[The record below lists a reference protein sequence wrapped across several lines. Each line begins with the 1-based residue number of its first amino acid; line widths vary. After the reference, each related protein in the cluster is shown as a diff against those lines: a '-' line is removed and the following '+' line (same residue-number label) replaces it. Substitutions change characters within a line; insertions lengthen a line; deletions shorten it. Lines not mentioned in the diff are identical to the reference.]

1 MRNQNIPLPDCFE
14 QHSSR
19 CSLFLLFFF
28 SMFWIWRAAL
38 DKNEVLRTFLWGDI
52 THRCNVAAYLL
63 KGVLLH
69 DHTVL
74 ICIREVVCEE
84 KFLKSRR
91 KEETYI
97 LSLSRTELCNS
108 KCPGAGHGGDSS
120 RRSHYHS
127 PSRSPLLPYAR
138 THLYIAC
145 IHVRFAI
152 FTECKQSYTLWSDF
166 LLVHER
172 NAENLAVFNWFI
184 CWARYIVKSEKH
196 KFKHIS

>member
-1 MRNQNIPLPDCFE
+1 
-14 QHSSR
+14 
-19 CSLFLLFFF
+19 
-28 SMFWIWRAAL
+28 
-38 DKNEVLRTFLWGDI
+38 VLRTFLWGDI

-74 ICIREVVCEE
+74 ICIREVVRKE

-91 KEETYI
+91 KEEIYI

-145 IHVRFAI
+145 IHVR
-152 FTECKQSYTLWSDF
+152 TGSCC
-166 LLVHER
+166 
-172 NAENLAVFNWFI
+172 NLYKMETKIYSVISFYLCMNVMLSALHF
-184 CWARYIVKSEKH
+184 EK
-196 KFKHIS
+196 